1 MRYIIDVE
9 PKPFR
14 HSNNKYVAGDDLM
27 RKLAIQQAIT
37 QQRGSTTMLN
47 GPLALSVV
55 YCMRLKLKQPRF
67 MLDTHC
73 ISRPLLFELD
83 RMICETCLEF
93 LFDDMAQV
101 VEFNSSRRYAKAPGI
116 VIEVRE
122 LHNED
127 KEIQEANRLQAS
139 RDLQK
144 RYNR

>member
-1 MRYIIDVE
+1 MRYIIQVE

-14 HSNNKYVAGDDLM
+14 HSNTKAIANEDLL
-27 RKLAIQQAIT
+27 RKLSIQQAIT
-37 QQRGSTTMLN
+37 RQHGSMGMFN

-55 YCMRLKLKQPRF
+55 YYMRLKLKQPRY

-101 VEFNSSRRYAKAPGI
+101 VEFNSSRKYACVPGI
-116 VIEVRE
+116 VLEIRE
-122 LHNED
+122 LRNED
-127 KEIQEANRLQAS
+127 KKVQETNKIQAA

-144 RYNR
+144 CHNG